1 MQSGQWIGNRPDDLA
16 GSSSAG
22 GVAVVG
28 GIEGDVRADGTPGV
42 GGAARADIDS
52 GFSDKTY

>member
-1 MQSGQWIGNRPDDLA
+1 VQSSQQIGNRADDLA

-28 GIEGDVRADGTPGV
+28 GTEGDVRADGTPGV
-42 GGAARADIDS
+42 GGAERADIDS
-52 GFSDKTY
+52 GVFR